1 MTNVAKYINSKG
13 YWKAGCV
20 LSNLSNANRSQ
31 LKETL
36 RGVQTG
42 GTRISYYYAK
52 QYFSD
57 GISSKAIGETH
68 RWTIIL

>member
-1 MTNVAKYINSKG
+1 MNSKE
-13 YWKAGCV
+13 YWKPGCV
-20 LSNLSNANRSQ
+20 VSNLLNPNRLQ

-36 RGVQTG
+36 RGVQT

-57 GISSKAIGETH
+57 GISIEAIGETH